1 MKINVFNLSLPI
13 SIITPPKL
21 LLRHGICINASDMSD
36 RMKKKIIIWMLIL
49 IINNDSTHTR
59 TYNEWKLLF
68 INISCKVH
76 RWYPSSIVWEKQKIV
91 ILINLWTKERKIFIV
106 KTFIPLSHVCK
117 QMIKI
122 HCQQVFFSVFL
133 CVCVWN
139 INSHVS
145 SFFQENFRKFNEL
158 YGNSVHRYHHHHHY

>member
-1 MKINVFNLSLPI
+1 
-13 SIITPPKL
+13 
-21 LLRHGICINASDMSD
+21 
-36 RMKKKIIIWMLIL
+36 MLIL

-122 HCQQVFFSVFL
+122 HCQQVFFSVFFV
-133 CVCVWN
+133 CVCG
-139 INSHVS
+139 ILIAMCQAS
-145 SFFQENFRKFNEL
+145 FRKTF
-158 YGNSVHRYHHHHHY
+158 GNLMKFMGISFIDIITIIIINIIFFFIWCTIVPCGHHFRSFVNLFFVWQ